1 MFTKKTS
8 PTSKSAYPE
17 ILQAQIPAPWE
28 KWAKGAIISAAVLLL
43 GAAIWTG
50 VFPKIFRLI
59 PNVHSGNIWV
69 WALAGYGMIH
79 YTALVW
85 RICLWL
91 SYRPMSPIDETDLP
105 TVSVIIPAFNE
116 GPLVRKAIDSVSR
129 SDYPRHKLQVIAVDD
144 GSTDDTW
151 KYICAAASE
160 APVRVM
166 TIRQQRNQGKRHALY
181 AGFQKATGEVWIT
194 VDSDSIVEPDAL
206 RNGVVPLVR
215 DKRIGLVAG
224 NVKVLN
230 RNDSVFTRFLKVSF
244 TLSFAFS
251 RAYQTQMRGLLTT
264 PGALSVYRSSAVKP
278 VLEKWMNQTFLGVPC
293 LTGEDRA
300 MTNLICAQGYHS
312 FFQST
317 SVVWSQM
324 PSTYSGMVK
333 MFLRWARS
341 NIRETIVLLSY
352 LFKPFRTDYLWGFRI
367 NSVIIASTL
376 VVPYYFIAHS
386 YYLLLT
392 DPLLAYR
399 YLIIIAVMSIP
410 MALIYFRSERDS
422 DFAWVVAYE
431 VFWIFACQWIMVYA
445 FLTCRRQG
453 TWITRGETKRA
464 IPTKRRPLTLK
475 PKPSPLFPLF

>member
-1 MFTKKTS
+1 
-8 PTSKSAYPE
+8 
-17 ILQAQIPAPWE
+17 
-28 KWAKGAIISAAVLLL
+28 
-43 GAAIWTG
+43 
-50 VFPKIFRLI
+50 
-59 PNVHSGNIWV
+59 
-69 WALAGYGMIH
+69 
-79 YTALVW
+79 
-85 RICLWL
+85 
-91 SYRPMSPIDETDLP
+91 
-105 TVSVIIPAFNE
+105 
-116 GPLVRKAIDSVSR
+116 
-129 SDYPRHKLQVIAVDD
+129 
-144 GSTDDTW
+144 
-151 KYICAAASE
+151 
-160 APVRVM
+160 
-166 TIRQQRNQGKRHALY
+166 LY
-181 AGFQKATGEVWIT
+181 AGFQKATGEVWVT

-206 RNGVVPLVR
+206 RNGIVPLVR

-230 RNDSVFTRFLKVSF
+230 RNDSIFTRFLKVSF

-264 PGALSVYRSSAVKP
+264 PGALSIYRASAVKP
-278 VLEKWMNQTFLGVPC
+278 VLEKWMSQTFLGVPC
-293 LTGEDRA
+293 LTGEDRS

-317 SVVWSQM
+317 SVVWAKM

-341 NIRETIVLLSY
+341 NIRETLVLLGY

-392 DPLLAYR
+392 NPLLIYR
-399 YLIIIAVMSIP
+399 YLIVVAVMSVP

-453 TWITRGETKRA
+453 AWITRGETRRA
-464 IPTKRRPLTLK
+464 FSTKRWILTLK
-475 PKPSPLFPLF
+475 PKTSTFFPFI